1 LEVIYKSYFYRLSSK
16 THKVERLYIQEH
28 ILSDD
33 KSLLTKEYRNSSCW
47 GMSTIYG
54 DDYYFSENIDP
65 IVKSTS
71 SRVYSLAIYMDIGLV
86 YYTREYKK
94 LFMIISNVF
103 PLFRFVLY
111 FIKNFTVHVKM
122 SLTKRNL
129 IELIF
134 ENKVKSSK
142 SSDFKFGKLNQI
154 INPQKNN
161 INCLSKDED
170 SKEII
175 FVKKENFKIYSN
187 EQDKELIDNIKSK
200 GKSNISLNDI
210 NDKLNKK
217 ELSNINP
224 NKELALINSP
234 INKKEAAPKTKP
246 KIIKPKKNKYLFP
259 FYYYF
264 LDFYFDKLIN
274 PQQFLCV
281 SKRYFTVYNFM
292 SHIYD
297 ISTHIII

>member
-1 LEVIYKSYFYRLSSK
+1 
-16 THKVERLYIQEH
+16 
-28 ILSDD
+28 
-33 KSLLTKEYRNSSCW
+33 
-47 GMSTIYG
+47 
-54 DDYYFSENIDP
+54 
-65 IVKSTS
+65 
-71 SRVYSLAIYMDIGLV
+71 MDIGLV
-86 YYTREYKK
+86 YYTGEYKK

-111 FIKNFTVHVKM
+111 FIKSFTKHVKM

-134 ENKVKSSK
+134 ENKIKSSK
-142 SSDFKFGKLNQI
+142 SSNFKSGKLNQI
-154 INPQKNN
+154 INPQKNKKHF
-161 INCLSKDED
+161 LSKDED

-175 FVKKENFKIYSN
+175 FDKKENFKIYSID
-187 EQDKELIDNIKSK
+187 QDKELIESINPK
-200 GKSNISLNDI
+200 GKSNISLNDV
-210 NDKLNKK
+210 NGKLNKK

-224 NKELALINSP
+224 KKELVLIDSL
-234 INKKEAAPKTKP
+234 INKKEASPKTNP
-246 KIIKPKKNKYLFP
+246 IIIKPKKNKYLFP

-281 SKRYFTVYNFM
+281 SKKYFTVYNFM

-297 ISTHIII
+297 ISTHILLLNQFNLINNSIKQIYEENGFCPIHPFKKINIKDEEMMAGMKEGLNKRDKSILFSLNLY